1 MRRSTPLLLGLLALL
16 GGSTVAAAQDAAPPA
31 GQTPETELEQ
41 EADVSAPQAAPPSD
55 EAIDAAMAAEE
66 AAIEDEDSGDSG
78 LSSFLSE
85 RVALHGYGNWAFG
98 WTQNGGPYENNYS
111 FGDGNGNFSNV
122 LFALRQIVT
131 PIPELMFSMGE
142 NFYYDDVR
150 GAGAEL
156 FFAFAEYR
164 PNSWFS
170 MRLGRMP
177 FEVGLYTPVFDVGTL
192 RPFAELPQ
200 AFYGPVGTVPKN
212 YNGGSVSAN
221 VELDSGWSLRFTAFA
236 GDATMPLDPALVES
250 FNLIRNIILAPEL
263 KAESATDYN
272 LLVGGVLNVWTPIPG
287 MQLQVSGYVVPPNM
301 DEVFGELN
309 YVLTASFGYLGDNL
323 ETHAEYAYR
332 HTDNFADI
340 HAVYGE
346 AAYRFFESWQ
356 VALRV
361 DYLDFGLY
369 AQTPTIGTVL
379 AQLDDYSRH
388 VSFGGGLNYWF
399 TRDFVVKLSYQFIL
413 FNHFA
418 HPVDQNAGSGMA
430 PPWFDGSTLSFDV
443 ANKTHYLSFASS
455 FSF

>member
-1 MRRSTPLLLGLLALL
+1 MRRSTPLLLSLVALV
-16 GGSTVAAAQDAAPPA
+16 GWSTMVSAQEPP
-31 GQTPETELEQ
+31 PETATEE
-41 EADVSAPQAAPPSD
+41 EVDAVAPQAAPPSD
-55 EAIDAAMAAEE
+55 ADLDAALQAEEEAAEE
-66 AAIEDEDSGDSG
+66 EEADSGDSG
-78 LSSFLSE
+78 LASFLSE

-98 WTQNGGPYENNYS
+98 WTQNAGPYDNLYS
-111 FGDGNGNFSNV
+111 FGDGNGNFSNA

-200 AFYGPVGTVPKN
+200 AFYGPVGTVPKA
-212 YNGGSVSAN
+212 YNGGSISGSMDF
-221 VELDSGWSLRFTAFA
+221 DSGWSFRLTGFV

-250 FNLIRNIILAPEL
+250 FNLIRAIILEPPL
-263 KAESATDYN
+263 QAESATDYN

-287 MQLQVSGYVVPPNM
+287 MQLQASGYVVPPNM

-309 YVLTASFGYLGDNL
+309 YVLTGSFAYLGDNL
-323 ETHAEYAYR
+323 EVRSEYAYR

-346 AAYRFFESWQ
+346 AAYRFLESWQ
-356 VALRV
+356 VALRA
-361 DYLDFGLY
+361 DYLNFKLY

-379 AQLDDYSRH
+379 DQLNDLSRH
-388 VSFGGGLNYWF
+388 LSVGVGLNYWF
-399 TRDFVVKLSYQFIL
+399 TRDFVVKLAYQFIYN
-413 FNHFA
+413 NHFA
-418 HPVDQNAGSGMA
+418 HPNSDDIAAS
-430 PPWFDGSTLSFDV
+430 FDGATLSFDL
-443 ANKTHYLSFASS
+443 ADKTHYLSFASS